1 MNKHFHLIHYL
12 FSNFD
17 AAAQNGKEGLNIC
30 REVVVSAGR
39 MESVPMDTSSGETD
53 EKSYSEAVNAIRH

>member
-17 AAAQNGKEGLNIC
+17 AAVQNGKKGLNVC
-30 REVVVSAGR
+30 REVGVGGGR
-39 MESVPMDTSSGETD
+39 MESVPMDTSSGETA
-53 EKSYSEAVNAIRH
+53 EKKYREAAYAIRH